1 MAKNKAANA
10 GVDALTGFE
19 FQRNCALYL
28 LLDNFSSFIN
38 KNFFICIEHHDD
50 FLFCFKT
57 DCLSYIN
64 EIHAYQA
71 KKLSGKIW
79 TIDTRFSEMVSKI
92 LLVGD
97 NLRND
102 SFEKS
107 EDYKHQLTFISNTE
121 IELKYSPTKK
131 LKSEGAVE
139 QILKINEQNSA
150 YLYDKLH
157 QNIKNKIEEKITEI
171 CNEESSVFH
180 RQELDNLIIQWV
192 DFPRTAAKQKE
203 SLIGL
208 MSKRFPHIADA
219 KAAIDVI
226 LNLFRDVETVYNQG
240 QEICLLDPTKRVEGE
255 EVKKVMEIIDS
266 QQKAFDHWRAA
277 AQQFSIQFRIP
288 INIQKNHESY
298 IMNSFELLK
307 DMSNYDYQVIKNF
320 IRNNDY
326 TTQHYTLQN
335 MLTAYVH
342 DIRKCHSL
350 SLNSIDTFFAVLCSY
365 IECYD

>member
-1 MAKNKAANA
+1 MAKNKAINA

-28 LLDNFSSFIN
+28 LLENFNSFVN
-38 KNFFICIEHHDD
+38 KSFFICIEHHDD

-57 DCLSYIN
+57 DCLNYIN
-64 EIHAYQA
+64 EVHAYQA

-79 TIDTRFSEMVSKI
+79 TIDARFSEMVSKI

-121 IELKYSPTKK
+121 MELKYSPSKK
-131 LKSEGAVE
+131 LKNEGVVE
-139 QILKINEQNSA
+139 QVSKINEQNSLC
-150 YLYDKLH
+150 LYDKLH
-157 QNIKNKIEEKITEI
+157 ENIKNKIEKKVAEI
-171 CNEESSVFH
+171 CSDESSVFH

-208 MSKRFPHIADA
+208 MSRKFPHIIDP

-226 LNLFRDVETVYNQG
+226 LNLFRNVETVYNQG
-240 QEICLLDPTKRVEGE
+240 QEICLLDPAKRVEGE
-255 EVKKVMEIIDS
+255 EVKMVMNIIDS
-266 QQKAFDHWRAA
+266 QQKAFDHWRTA
-277 AQQFSIQFRIP
+277 AQQFSVQFKIP
-288 INIQKNHESY
+288 MNIQKRHGDY
-298 IMNSFELLK
+298 IINSFELLK
-307 DMSNYDYQVIKNF
+307 DMSNYDYQIIKNF

-326 TTQHYTLQN
+326 TAQYFTIQDILN
-335 MLTAYVH
+335 AYVN
-342 DIRKCHSL
+342 DIKKNHHLNL
-350 SLNSIDTFFAVLCSY
+350 SNIDTFFAVLCSY
-365 IECYD
+365 VECYD

>member
-19 FQRNCALYL
+19 FQRNCALYI
-28 LLDNFSSFIN
+28 LLDNFNSLIN

-50 FLFCFKT
+50 FLFCYKT
-57 DCLSYIN
+57 NCLSYIN

-79 TIDTRFSEMVSKI
+79 TIDARFSEMVSKI

-102 SFEKS
+102 PFEKS
-107 EDYKHQLTFISNTE
+107 KDYKHQLTFISNTE

-131 LKSEGAVE
+131 LKNEGVTE
-139 QILKINEQNSA
+139 QILKINEQNSS
-150 YLYDKLH
+150 YLYDRLH
-157 QNIKNKIEEKITEI
+157 ENIKNKIEEKITEF
-171 CNEESSVFH
+171 CNDESSVFY
-180 RQELDNLIIQWV
+180 REELGNLSIQWV
-192 DFPRTAAKQKE
+192 DFPRTAARQKE

-208 MSKRFPHIADA
+208 MVRKFPHIADA

-240 QEICLLDPTKRVEGE
+240 QEICLLDPKKRVEGE
-255 EVKKVMEIIDS
+255 EIKKIMNIIDS
-266 QQKAFDHWRAA
+266 QQKAFDHWRAT

-288 INIQKNHESY
+288 LNIQRNHENY
-298 IMNSFELLK
+298 IINSFELLK
-307 DMSNYDYQVIKNF
+307 DMSNYDYQVIKSF
-320 IRNNDY
+320 VRNNDY
-326 TTQHYTLQN
+326 TTQYFTIQDV
-335 MLTAYVH
+335 LTAYV
-342 DIRKCHSL
+342 DSIRKSYPQNL
-350 SLNSIDTFFAVLCSY
+350 TNIDTFFAVLCSY
-365 IECYD
+365 VECYG

>member
-28 LLDNFSSFIN
+28 LLDDFNSFIN

-79 TIDTRFSEMVSKI
+79 TIDARFSEMVSKI

-102 SFEKS
+102 PFEKS

-121 IELKYSPTKK
+121 IELKYTPTQK
-131 LKSEGAVE
+131 LKKEGVSE
-139 QILKINEQNSA
+139 QISKINEQNSTC
-150 YLYDKLH
+150 LYGKLH
-157 QNIKNKIEEKITEI
+157 ENIKIKIEDKIAEV
-171 CNEESSVFH
+171 CNEESYIFH
-180 RQELDNLIIQWV
+180 RQELDNLSVQWV

-203 SLIGL
+203 SLIGI
-208 MSKRFPHIADA
+208 MVKKFPHIVDA

-240 QEICLLDPTKRVEGE
+240 QEICLLDITKRVEGE
-255 EVKKVMEIIDS
+255 EVKKVMNIINS

-277 AQQFSIQFRIP
+277 AEQFSVQFRIP
-288 INIQKNHESY
+288 INIQKNHEDY
-298 IMNSFELLK
+298 IINSFELLK
-307 DMSNYDYQVIKNF
+307 DMSNYDYQIIKDF
-320 IRNNDY
+320 IRNNNY
-326 TTQHYTLQN
+326 TTQYFTLQG
-335 MLTAYVH
+335 MLTAYVD
-342 DIRKCHSL
+342 DIRKCHTLNL
-350 SLNSIDTFFAVLCSY
+350 SSIDTFFAVLCSY
-365 IECYD
+365 VECYD

>member
-10 GVDALTGFE
+10 GVDAITGFE

-28 LLDNFSSFIN
+28 LLDNFNSFIN
-38 KNFFICIEHHDD
+38 QNFFICIEHHDD
-50 FLFCFKT
+50 FLFCYKT
-57 DCLSYIN
+57 DCLNYIN

-79 TIDTRFSEMVSKI
+79 TIDARFSEMVSKI

-97 NLRND
+97 NMRND

-107 EDYKHQLTFISNTE
+107 EDYKHQLIFISNTE
-121 IELKYSPTKK
+121 IELKYSPPKK
-131 LKSEGAVE
+131 LKGEGVTE
-139 QILKINEQNSA
+139 QILKINEQNSTCS
-150 YLYDKLH
+150 YDKLH
-157 QNIKNKIEEKITEI
+157 ESIKIKMEEKIAEF

-180 RQELDNLIIQWV
+180 RQELDNLNIQWV

-208 MSKRFPHIADA
+208 MVRKFPHIADA

-226 LNLFRDVETVYNQG
+226 ISLFRDVETVYNQR
-240 QEICLLDPTKRVEGE
+240 QEICLLDPSKRVEGE
-255 EVKKVMEIIDS
+255 EVKKIMNIIDS

-288 INIQKNHESY
+288 MNVQKSHENY
-298 IMNSFELLK
+298 IINSFELLK
-307 DMSNYDYQVIKNF
+307 DMTNYDYQIIKSF
-320 IRNNDY
+320 VRDNDY
-326 TTQHYTLQN
+326 TTQYFTLQDV
-335 MLTAYVH
+335 LTAYVAG
-342 DIRKCHSL
+342 IRKCHT
-350 SLNSIDTFFAVLCSY
+350 LNITSIDTFFAVLCSY
-365 IECYD
+365 VECYD

>member
-1 MAKNKAANA
+1 MAKNKAINA

-28 LLDNFSSFIN
+28 LLDNFNAFVN
-38 KNFFICIEHHDD
+38 KSFFICIEHHDD

-64 EIHAYQA
+64 EVHAYQA
-71 KKLSGKIW
+71 KKLSGRIW
-79 TIDTRFSEMVSKI
+79 TIDARFSEVVSKI

-121 IELKYSPTKK
+121 MELKYAPTKK
-131 LKSEGAVE
+131 LKNEGVVE
-139 QILKINEQNSA
+139 QVSKINEQNSLF
-150 YLYDKLH
+150 LYEKLH
-157 QNIKNKIEEKITEI
+157 ENIKNKIEEKIAEV
-171 CNEESSVFH
+171 CSEESSVFH
-180 RQELDNLIIQWV
+180 RQELGNLFIQWV

-208 MSKRFPHIADA
+208 MSRKFPHIVDP

-226 LNLFRDVETVYNQG
+226 LNLFRNVETVYNQG
-240 QEICLLDPTKRVEGE
+240 QEIRLLDPAKRVEGE

-266 QQKAFDHWRAA
+266 QQKAFDYWRAA
-277 AQQFSIQFRIP
+277 AQQFSVQFKIP
-288 INIQKNHESY
+288 MNIQKRHRDY
-298 IMNSFELLK
+298 IINSFELLK
-307 DMSNYDYQVIKNF
+307 DMSNYDYQIIKSF
-320 IRNNDY
+320 IRDNDY
-326 TTQHYTLQN
+326 TTQYYTIQDILN
-335 MLTAYVH
+335 AYAK
-342 DIRKCHSL
+342 DIRKYHP
-350 SLNSIDTFFAVLCSY
+350 LNLNNIDVFFAVLCSY
-365 IECYD
+365 VECYD